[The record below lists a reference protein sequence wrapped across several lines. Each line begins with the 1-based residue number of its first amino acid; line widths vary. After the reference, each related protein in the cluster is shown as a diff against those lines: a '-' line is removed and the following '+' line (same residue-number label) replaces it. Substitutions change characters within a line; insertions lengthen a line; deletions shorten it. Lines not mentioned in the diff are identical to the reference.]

1 MKRIPL
7 IGVLVVVAALP
18 VTAHARELAPLV
30 SVDWLASQSRAD
42 DLVVLDIRSAIDDSD
57 RETFEQGHI
66 PGAVYSS
73 YTDDGWRR
81 EENGVPGKLPP
92 VAELERLIGGLG
104 IGNDDDVVIVPA
116 GVGSTDFGAAT
127 RVYWTFKVL
136 GHDDV
141 AILQR
146 RPPCVGRGR
155 PRARARLERARQRPL
170 RGGLPPRAAG
180 HHSRRSSRAR
190 EAGVQLV
197 DNRPAAQFRG
207 AEKHPEARASGTIPG
222 ALNLQQGELV
232 RAGTAF
238 VIDPARLDALMEQVG
253 VRGDERTITFCN
265 TGHWASIGWFVLSEV
280 RGQENVAMY
289 DGSMTAWSQD
299 PGRPLQ
305 TARSGIG
312 AVLDWLFN

>member
-1 MKRIPL
+1 MKRISL
-7 IGVLVVVAALP
+7 ISALALLLALP
-18 VTAHARELAPLV
+18 VAAQARELQPLV
-30 SVDWLASQSRAD
+30 SVDWLAEHRDAE

-73 YTDDGWRR
+73 YTGDGWRQ
-81 EENGVPGKLPP
+81 EEDGVPGKLPP
-92 VAELERLIGGLG
+92 VSELERLIGSLG
-104 IGNDDDVVIVPA
+104 IGNGDDVVIVPA

-136 GHDDV
+136 GHGDV
-141 AILQR
+141 AILNGGHQAWVEAGR
-146 RPPCVGRGR
+146 ELESGWSEPGSARFEADFRPELLAETDEVV
-155 PRARARLERARQRPL
+155 
-170 RGGLPPRAAG
+170 
-180 HHSRRSSRAR
+180 RAR

-207 AEKHPEARASGTIPG
+207 AEKHPEARAAGTIPG

-232 RAGTAF
+232 REGTAY
-238 VIDPARLDALMEQVG
+238 VLDVDRLDALMEQVG
-253 VRGDERTITFCN
+253 VRGNERTITFCN

-289 DGSMTAWSQD
+289 DGSMTEWSQD
-299 PGRPLQ
+299 ENRPLQ